1 LNERFP
7 NPPEINYPISCGEL
21 KMRSKIITFIYTAF
35 ILFFVTVMIYSLSL
49 HQRHYVFDSI
59 ISAFFM
65 TIFYLY
71 YDNLKFNT
79 ASFVFIGIGISM
91 HELGRFGFYGMQ
103 FFGINWD
110 IYTHAASSF
119 AMAIILCNVL
129 PGRISLDK
137 KWICLIIFLLTIGI
151 ALVGEF
157 IEFGGTIFL
166 KDGQGLLGLESEAGP
181 FSNVSI
187 DYWDT
192 MSDLAMNA
200 TGGILGIFYSALL
213 SRKI

>member
-1 LNERFP
+1 
-7 NPPEINYPISCGEL
+7 
-21 KMRSKIITFIYTAF
+21 MRSKGITFIYWTF
-35 ILFFVTVMIYSLSL
+35 ILFFVSVVIYSLSL

-59 ISAFFM
+59 LSAFFL

-71 YDNLKFNT
+71 YNNLKFDN
-79 ASFVFIGIGISM
+79 ASFIFIGIGMSM

-110 IYTHAASSF
+110 IYTHAAISF
-119 AMAIILCNVL
+119 AMAIILYNAL
-129 PGRISLDK
+129 LARIRLDR

-151 ALVGEF
+151 ALIGEF
-157 IEFGGTIFL
+157 IEFSGTIFL

-181 FSNVSI
+181 FRNVSI

-200 TGGILGIFYSALL
+200 LGGILGIIYSALL
-213 SRKI
+213 NRKV

>member
-1 LNERFP
+1 ML
-7 NPPEINYPISCGEL
+7 CGEL
-21 KMRSKIITFIYTAF
+21 KMRSKIITFIYTVF
-35 ILFFVTVMIYSLSL
+35 ILFFASVVIYSLSL
-49 HQRHYVFDSI
+49 HQRHYIFDSI

-71 YDNLKFNT
+71 YDNLKFNA
-79 ASFVFIGIGISM
+79 ASFIFIGVGISM

-110 IYTHAASSF
+110 IYTHAAVSF
-119 AMAIILCNVL
+119 AMAVVLYNVL
-129 PGRISLDK
+129 PGKISLGR

-157 IEFGGTIFL
+157 IEFSGTIFL

-200 TGGILGIFYSALL
+200 AGGILGILYSLL
-213 SRKI
+213 LKRKVVISPVIMIL

>member
-1 LNERFP
+1 M
-7 NPPEINYPISCGEL
+7 
-21 KMRSKIITFIYTAF
+21 KSKSITFIYRTF
-35 ILFFVTVMIYSLSL
+35 ILFFVSVVIYSLSL

-59 ISAFFM
+59 LSAFFL

-71 YDNLKFNT
+71 YDNLKFDT
-79 ASFVFIGIGISM
+79 ASFVFIGIGMSM

-119 AMAIILCNVL
+119 AMAIILYHAL
-129 PGRISLDK
+129 LDRIKLDR

-151 ALVGEF
+151 ALLGEF

-200 TGGILGIFYSALL
+200 LGGILGILFSGLL

>member
-1 LNERFP
+1 
-7 NPPEINYPISCGEL
+7 
-21 KMRSKIITFIYTAF
+21 MRIKSITFIYTVF
-35 ILFFVTVMIYSLSL
+35 ILFFVSVVIYSLSL
-49 HQRHYVFDSI
+49 HQRHYIFDSI
-59 ISAFFM
+59 IAAFFM
-65 TIFYLY
+65 TIFYRY
-71 YDNLKFNT
+71 YDDLKFDA
-79 ASFVFIGIGISM
+79 ASFIFIGIGISL

-110 IYTHAASSF
+110 IYTHTVSSF
-119 AMAIILCNVL
+119 AMAVILYNIL
-129 PGRISLDK
+129 PGRISLGR
-137 KWICLIIFLLTIGI
+137 KWVCLIIFLLTIGI

-157 IEFGGTIFL
+157 IEFSGTIFL

-200 TGGILGIFYSALL
+200 AGGIIGILYSVILR
-213 SRKI
+213 RKVVISPAIMI

>member
-1 LNERFP
+1 
-7 NPPEINYPISCGEL
+7 
-21 KMRSKIITFIYTAF
+21 MRSKIITFIYTAF
-35 ILFFVTVMIYSLSL
+35 ILFFVSVVIYSLSL

-59 ISAFFM
+59 LAAFFL
-65 TIFYLY
+65 TTLYRY
-71 YDNLKFNT
+71 YDNLKLDT
-79 ASFVFIGIGISM
+79 ASFVFIGIGMSM
-91 HELGRFGFYGMQ
+91 HELGRFGFYGTQ

-110 IYTHAASSF
+110 IYTHAAVSF
-119 AMAIILCNVL
+119 AMAIILYHAL
-129 PGRISLDK
+129 LDRIKLDR
-137 KWICLIIFLLTIGI
+137 KWICLIIFLVTIGI
-151 ALVGEF
+151 ALLGEF
-157 IEFGGTIFL
+157 IEFSGTIFL

-213 SRKI
+213 NRKV

>member
-1 LNERFP
+1 
-7 NPPEINYPISCGEL
+7 
-21 KMRSKIITFIYTAF
+21 MRSKNVTFIYWTF
-35 ILFFVTVMIYSLSL
+35 ILFFVSVVIYSLSL

-59 ISAFFM
+59 LSAFFL
-65 TIFYLY
+65 TIFFLY
-71 YDNLKFNT
+71 YDNLKFDT
-79 ASFVFIGIGISM
+79 ASFVFIGIGMSM
-91 HELGRFGFYGMQ
+91 HELGRFGFYGMR

-119 AMAIILCNVL
+119 AMAIILYHAL
-129 PGRISLDK
+129 LDRIRLDR

-151 ALVGEF
+151 ALLGEF

-166 KDGQGLLGLESEAGP
+166 KDGQGLLGLESEAGL
-181 FSNVSI
+181 FCNVSI

-200 TGGILGIFYSALL
+200 LGGILGILYSALL
-213 SRKI
+213 NRKV

>member
-1 LNERFP
+1 
-7 NPPEINYPISCGEL
+7 
-21 KMRSKIITFIYTAF
+21 MRSKIITFIYTAF
-35 ILFFVTVMIYSLSL
+35 ILFFASVMIYSLSL

-59 ISAFFM
+59 LSAFFM
-65 TIFYLY
+65 TVFYLY
-71 YDNLKFNT
+71 YDSLKFNA
-79 ASFVFIGIGISM
+79 ASFVFIGIGMSM

-119 AMAIILCNVL
+119 AMAIILYHAL
-129 PGRISLDK
+129 LKRIKLDR

-151 ALVGEF
+151 ALLGEF

-200 TGGILGIFYSALL
+200 TGGILGILFSTLL
-213 SRKI
+213 NRKV

>member
-1 LNERFP
+1 
-7 NPPEINYPISCGEL
+7 
-21 KMRSKIITFIYTAF
+21 MRSKSVTFIYWTF
-35 ILFFVTVMIYSLSL
+35 ILLFVAVVIYSLSL

-59 ISAFFM
+59 LSAFFL
-65 TIFYLY
+65 TTFYLY
-71 YDNLKFNT
+71 YDNLKFDT
-79 ASFVFIGIGISM
+79 ASFVFIGIGMSM

-110 IYTHAASSF
+110 IYTHAAISF
-119 AMAIILCNVL
+119 AMAIILYNVL
-129 PGRISLDK
+129 PGRISLGR

-151 ALVGEF
+151 ALLGEF

-166 KDGQGLLGLESEAGP
+166 KDGQGLLGLESEACP

-192 MSDLAMNA
+192 MSDLVMNA
-200 TGGILGIFYSALL
+200 AGGILGILYSALL
-213 SRKI
+213 NRNA

>member
-1 LNERFP
+1 M
-7 NPPEINYPISCGEL
+7 
-21 KMRSKIITFIYTAF
+21 KSKSITFIYRTF
-35 ILFFVTVMIYSLSL
+35 ILFFVSVVIYSLSL

-59 ISAFFM
+59 LSAFFL

-71 YDNLKFNT
+71 YDNLKFDT
-79 ASFVFIGIGISM
+79 ASFVFIGIGMSM

-110 IYTHAASSF
+110 IYTHAAGSF
-119 AMAIILCNVL
+119 AMAIILYHAL
-129 PGRISLDK
+129 LDRIKLDR

-151 ALVGEF
+151 ALLGEF

-200 TGGILGIFYSALL
+200 LGGILGILFSGLL

>member
-1 LNERFP
+1 
-7 NPPEINYPISCGEL
+7 
-21 KMRSKIITFIYTAF
+21 MRSKSITFIYRTF
-35 ILFFVTVMIYSLSL
+35 ILFFVSVVIYSLSL
-49 HQRHYVFDSI
+49 HQWHYVFDSI
-59 ISAFFM
+59 LSAFFL

-71 YDNLKFNT
+71 YDNLNFDT
-79 ASFVFIGIGISM
+79 ASFAFIGIGMSM
-91 HELGRFGFYGMQ
+91 HELGRFGFYGMR

-110 IYTHAASSF
+110 IYTHAAVSF
-119 AMAIILCNVL
+119 AMAIILYHAL
-129 PGRISLDK
+129 LDRIRLDK
-137 KWICLIIFLLTIGI
+137 KWFCLIIFLLTIGI
-151 ALVGEF
+151 ALLGEF

-200 TGGILGIFYSALL
+200 LGGILGILFSAILN
-213 SRKI
+213 RRV

>member
-1 LNERFP
+1 
-7 NPPEINYPISCGEL
+7 
-21 KMRSKIITFIYTAF
+21 
-35 ILFFVTVMIYSLSL
+35 ILFFVSVVIYSLSL

-59 ISAFFM
+59 LSAFFL
-65 TIFYLY
+65 TICYLY
-71 YDNLKFNT
+71 YNNLKFDT
-79 ASFVFIGIGISM
+79 ASFIFIGIGMSM

-110 IYTHAASSF
+110 IYTHAAISF
-119 AMAIILCNVL
+119 AMAIILYNAL
-129 PGRISLDK
+129 LTRIRLDR

-151 ALVGEF
+151 ALIGEF

-200 TGGILGIFYSALL
+200 LGGILGILYSALL
-213 SRKI
+213 NRKV